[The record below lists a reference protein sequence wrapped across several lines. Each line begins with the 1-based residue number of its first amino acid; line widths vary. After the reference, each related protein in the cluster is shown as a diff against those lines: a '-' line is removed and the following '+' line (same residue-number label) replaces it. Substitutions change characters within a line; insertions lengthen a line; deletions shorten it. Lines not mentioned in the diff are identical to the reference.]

1 MFASSSLL
9 VRNRD
14 TDRAERAARRPDVET
29 AEHGPRKKEHVPAT
43 RVLRTRRSRR
53 ALFIAFLACAS
64 CSGDDDPAGNPGG
77 NGALDAGRDTSGGNP
92 DAGESDGGARADGT
106 GAGDAPTTSD
116 VPATSDAARDIAPVD
131 RTTDTA
137 NPPPSDVQN
146 DRAADANAD
155 STGTVDASGDLGRA
169 DQAADA
175 STSDVALDAPVPP
188 PDAPVSCSL
197 CASYGAAAQAGR
209 ITTSSLNAL
218 SGIGASLRNAGVVYV
233 HNDRNVAQFSA
244 VSEAGT
250 LLGTFNVT
258 GVTVDDIEDMAVAH
272 CPAGTCVYI
281 ADVGGNISPRTQ
293 FAVIRAPEPQVDV
306 NAPGGT
312 TSIAGERLV
321 FSYPD
326 GANHNAESI
335 LVDPRSDTIYVITK
349 VAAGM
354 PSAVYKFPAT
364 FGGSALTAT
373 KVVDLTVPKSTDR
386 EATSASA
393 HPCEPA
399 FLLRTYNTL
408 YEFRA
413 APGASLEAAFAAT
426 PVVVPVATETQGEGV
441 TYRADGRGYLTTT
454 EGSQPAL
461 NRVGCP

>member
-1 MFASSSLL
+1 MVAYSSLVL
-9 VRNRD
+9 RNSETSPRSA
-14 TDRAERAARRPDVET
+14 RATRAAAFART
-29 AEHGPRKKEHVPAT
+29 ASHAVVRC
-43 RVLRTRRSRR
+43 RR
-53 ALFIAFLACAS
+53 APELHRALLVALAACAS
-64 CSGDDDPAGNPGG
+64 CGGDDGSSNT
-77 NGALDAGRDTSGGNP
+77 DAGHGGI
-92 DAGESDGGARADGT
+92 DAGAETSVGEAGAREPDGGARGDGT
-106 GAGDAPTTSD
+106 FGSDAAGTSDAPAAGDGARDSATTD
-116 VPATSDAARDIAPVD
+116 RAADTMNPPRGDAQSDAARDSNVG
-131 RTTDTA
+131 
-137 NPPPSDVQN
+137 
-146 DRAADANAD
+146 AD
-155 STGTVDASGDLGRA
+155 GTDASSDLGA
-169 DQAADA
+169 LDGVVD
-175 STSDVALDAPVPP
+175 TNTGDVAIDTSLPP
-188 PDAPVSCSL
+188 PDAPASCAL
-197 CASYGAAAQAGR
+197 CASYGTATQAGK
-209 ITTSSLNAL
+209 ITTSSLDAL
-218 SGIGASLRNAGVVYV
+218 SGIGASLRNSGVVYV

-312 TSIAGERLV
+312 TSIAGEKLV
-321 FSYPD
+321 YSYPD

-335 LVDPRSDTIYVITK
+335 LVDPKSDTIFVITK

-364 FGGSALTAT
+364 FGGTALTAT
-373 KVVDLTVPKSTDR
+373 KVIDLNVPKSNDR

-426 PVVVPVATETQGEGV
+426 PTVVPVATETQSEGV
-441 TYRADGRGYLTTT
+441 TYRADGRGYFTTT

-461 NRVGCP
+461 NRVGCQ

>member
-1 MFASSSLL
+1 MRRRDVVTTDHGAEKNDGARAS
-9 VRNRD
+9 
-14 TDRAERAARRPDVET
+14 
-29 AEHGPRKKEHVPAT
+29 
-43 RVLRTRRSRR
+43 RVLRAPRLRR
-53 ALFIAFLACAS
+53 ALLLALLAAAS
-64 CSGDDDPAGNPGG
+64 CGGDDDTGNDNPGG
-77 NGALDAGRDTSGGNP
+77 NGSLDGGRETSVGNP
-92 DAGESDGGARADGT
+92 DVTESDGVTRPDGG
-106 GAGDAPTTSD
+106 GAGDAPATND
-116 VPATSDAARDIAPVD
+116 APARGDAARDDAPSDRAVD
-131 RTTDTA
+131 TV
-137 NPPPSDVQN
+137 NPPPNDAAS
-146 DRAADANAD
+146 DRAADANID
-155 STGTVDASGDLGRA
+155 TGTASDTRADLGPA
-169 DQAADA
+169 DNAID
-175 STSDVALDAPVPP
+175 SNTVDVAIDTSVPP
-188 PDAPVSCSL
+188 PDAPVGCSL

-244 VSEAGT
+244 VSEAGA

-312 TSIAGERLV
+312 TSIAGEKLV

-326 GANHNAESI
+326 SANHNAESI
-335 LVDPRSDTIYVITK
+335 LVDPKSDTIYVVTK

-354 PSAVYKFPAT
+354 PSAVYKVPAT

-373 KVVDLTVPKSTDR
+373 KVADLTVPKSGDR

-413 APGASLEAAFAAT
+413 APGASLEAAFSAT
-426 PVVVPVATETQGEGV
+426 PMIVPVATETQGEGV
-441 TYRADGRGYLTTT
+441 AYRADGRGYFTTT

-461 NRVGCP
+461 NRVACQ